1 MQDMYNNLTGA
12 EWAGLGTTTLGL
24 GLGYLGKEKDLASAQ
39 AQADAL
45 KAKGLSDVEVA
56 RIMLESKKYDLE
68 IAKSGGGKKS
78 TNNTTLYI
86 ALGVGGVVVLGL
98 VIFAVTRKS

>member
-1 MQDMYNNLTGA
+1 MPFKDYTELIGGTIEG
-12 EWAGLGTTTLGL
+12 GLKFFGSQEER
-24 GLGYLGKEKDLASAQ
+24 KAAQ

-45 KAKGLSDVEVA
+45 KEKGYSDVQVA
-56 RIMLESKKYDLE
+56 KLMLEGKKYDLE

-98 VIFAVTRKS
+98 VIFAVTRK